1 MTTKVNEKKLWVVGR
16 VIELTTTASG
26 APRIKVWE
34 MDGVYDD
41 EAKARAT
48 CRDFNYFVGRVLLN
62 RPFRYKNLAEWI
74 HLLGVYPYY
83 NPKEQDELRKQAEKK
98 DRRSKGIFKIVD
110 LDGLGKES

>member
-1 MTTKVNEKKLWVVGR
+1 MTRRVNEKKLWVVGR

-48 CRDFNYFVGRVLLN
+48 CRDFNYFV
-62 RPFRYKNLAEWI
+62 
-74 HLLGVYPYY
+74 
-83 NPKEQDELRKQAEKK
+83 
-98 DRRSKGIFKIVD
+98 
-110 LDGLGKES
+110 